1 MSSMDLSMVDDS
13 DKPANP
19 LTNTSIHLSPQAKPA
34 TPTIPSAHVVAETPQ
49 IQAHKFTPSTA
60 NLQSLIDDVHNI
72 ALSARRDKPTPNDFQ
87 VMLQSRNL
95 PIWLLN
101 PHRKHPIPQKL
112 LEPTKEASDL
122 PLPSN
127 PALKSLPI
135 LHPDLSGET
144 QRKAMEY
151 IPKHFPEFPSIHTF
165 SYTPRIEKTER
176 DSQKIRAA
184 AALAA
189 TQGEDALRG
198 LVRAAKVRKQKE
210 VRSIVQR
217 ETHGR
222 ERYRL
227 WEAAMQKLLSDKAN
241 RPAIGGRSRLSD
253 QEIADASMIVNATI
267 DLKRHHVKGTHRTAA
282 KSDNVYLKLLIKL
295 YRFLARR
302 TDSSFNKVILR
313 RLFMSRTNRPPVS
326 LSRVVANLK
335 EDDKRTVVVVGTIT
349 DDNRLLT
356 APKATIAALR
366 FTATARARIVA
377 AGGQAITLDQ
387 LALKTPTGSNT
398 LLLRGPKNAREAF
411 KHFGFGPHKHKKPH
425 VESKGRKFERARGRR
440 RSRGFKV

>member
-1 MSSMDLSMVDDS
+1 MDLSMADDS
-13 DKPANP
+13 DKP
-19 LTNTSIHLSPQAKPA
+19 SIHLSPQAKPT
-34 TPTIPSAHVVAETPQ
+34 TPTIPSAHVIAETPQ
-49 IQAHKFTPSTA
+49 IRTHKFTPSTA
-60 NLQSLIDDVHNI
+60 SVFANQGLQRSIALALKQVGFNSATPQALDSFAQHAEKYLQTLIEDVHNI

-112 LEPTKEASDL
+112 LEPKKETSDL
-122 PLPSN
+122 PSPSN
-127 PALKSLPI
+127 PAVKSLPI

-165 SYTPRIEKTER
+165 RYTPRIEKTER

-189 TQGEDALRG
+189 KQGEDALRG

-253 QEIADASMIVNATI
+253 QEIADASMIVNASIPYLRQERPRTGAG
-267 DLKRHHVKGTHRTAA
+267 KRA
-282 KSDNVYLKLLIKL
+282 LP
-295 YRFLARR
+295 
-302 TDSSFNKVILR
+302 
-313 RLFMSRTNRPPVS
+313 RP
-326 LSRVVANLK
+326 
-335 EDDKRTVVVVGTIT
+335 
-349 DDNRLLT
+349 
-356 APKATIAALR
+356 
-366 FTATARARIVA
+366 
-377 AGGQAITLDQ
+377 TLEIQ
-387 LALKTPTGSNT
+387 
-398 LLLRGPKNAREAF
+398 GP
-411 KHFGFGPHKHKKPH
+411 
-425 VESKGRKFERARGRR
+425 
-440 RSRGFKV
+440 